1 MECLVEDRGLTFYH
15 SSIIGDLD
23 LLDGGGIIF
32 GYLGVWGLLFVVWVL
47 MVADG
52 RLFLDGEEEKKEE

>member
-23 LLDGGGIIF
+23 LLDGGII
-32 GYLGVWGLLFVVWVL
+32 YLGIWVFGVWVL
-47 MVADG
+47 MVAHG
-52 RLFLDGEEEKKEE
+52 HLFLDGEEEKKEE